1 MERPKIKDKAAL
13 AYIEDLERQL
23 DNFKADST
31 IARMYLGVKKQADDM
46 AALLSSDI
54 EVQMEDGSIEM
65 KPILDVQSL
74 SSKDDKF
81 FDRYNN
87 ILKIWRPMT
96 KDLKEGEGVWHKESG
111 DGYIIDKVGKDS
123 AIAVKTIKIVDS
135 SGWVVVKK

>member
-96 KDLKEGEGVWHKESG
+96 KDLKEAESEINPDILKKEESKILEGS
-111 DGYIIDKVGKDS
+111 
-123 AIAVKTIKIVDS
+123 
-135 SGWVVVKK
+135 VVERALKRRREEG

>member
-1 MERPKIKDKAAL
+1 MERPKIKDKAVL
-13 AYIEDLERQL
+13 AYVEDLEEQL
-23 DNFKADST
+23 KNFKSDST
-31 IARMYLGVKKQADDM
+31 IAKMYLGVKKQANDM

-54 EVQMEDGSIEM
+54 EVQMDDGSIEM

-96 KDLKEGEGVWHKESG
+96 KDLKEAELEINPEVLKKEEHKLLEG
-111 DGYIIDKVGKDS
+111 S
-123 AIAVKTIKIVDS
+123 AVERALKRRREE
-135 SGWVVVKK
+135 G